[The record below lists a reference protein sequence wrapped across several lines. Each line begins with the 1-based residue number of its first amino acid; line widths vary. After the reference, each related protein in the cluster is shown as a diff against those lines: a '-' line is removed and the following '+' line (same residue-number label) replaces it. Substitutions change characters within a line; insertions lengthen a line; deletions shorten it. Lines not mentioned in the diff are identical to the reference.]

1 MKAKR
6 IISVSRTHPL
16 SLFSFLDI
24 LGGTIGILIL
34 VISVFIVQLKTGSQI
49 VQMFAETSKEQPST
63 ASYIIC
69 NGGGMVE
76 IHEEGKSYRTSIE
89 DLRIAALLENIK
101 KSSGKRYLILGVRP
115 NGFADFEML
124 RTRGESAGIDL
135 GYEPLDEGWRIR
147 APGGKL
153 L

>member
-1 MKAKR
+1 MKVKR
-6 IISVSRTHPL
+6 IISASRAHPL

-34 VISVFIVQLKTGSQI
+34 VISIFIVQLNAGSQI
-49 VQMFAETSKEQPST
+49 VQMSAETSKERPST

-89 DLRIAALLENIK
+89 DPQVAALIEKIR

-115 NGFADFEML
+115 NGFSDFEIL
-124 RTRGESAGIDL
+124 RRRGESAGIDL